1 MILADAAESS
11 IAGTLSQGFFYLA
24 IVIAVGYFGWQFYK
38 GTKDGGNKPDAGDRS
53 EGAGTQGDA
62 PSAIESTGVDTTA
75 DGGDDADGQE
85 PDKPRQ

>member
-38 GTKDGGNKPDAGDRS
+38 GTKDGGNKPD
-53 EGAGTQGDA
+53 GAGTQGDA
-62 PSAIESTGVDTTA
+62 PSEIESTGVDTTA
-75 DGGDDADGQE
+75 DGADGT
-85 PDKPRQ
+85 DKGESSAT